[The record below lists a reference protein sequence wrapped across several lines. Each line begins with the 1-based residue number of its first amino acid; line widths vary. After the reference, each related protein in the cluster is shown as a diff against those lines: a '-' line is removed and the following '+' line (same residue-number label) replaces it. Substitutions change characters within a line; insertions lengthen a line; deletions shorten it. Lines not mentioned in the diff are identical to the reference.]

1 MLLINVRPSSK
12 SATLQNEEL
21 SSSRRDVYWLTPADS
36 NHINSTSV
44 LLNGVLLELVG
55 PDDMEL
61 PDLNPVEQPASSR
74 ITLPPRSFGFYV
86 FKDSDAQACM

>member
-1 MLLINVRPSSK
+1 MLLINVRPFKK
-12 SATLQNEEL
+12 SAILQNEEL

-44 LLNGVLLELVG
+44 LLNGVLLELV
-55 PDDMEL
+55 DDMEL

-74 ITLPPRSFGFYV
+74 INLPSQSFGFYV
-86 FKDSDAQACM
+86 FKDSEAQACM